1 MVDRG
6 DKYLRLLTGLIFLQT
21 LSLSLCLLITFVRLV
36 CYLVFLPE
44 TRWRPHSWLFPHL
57 AVPIPTAPGS
67 PYVLYR
73 PAPRYRVHGP
83 FPWICRTLT
92 STSLWIQGTRSI
104 FALLMTERSSSF
116 RSCRSACQPLPEPLR
131 VWSERLEPISRRWES
146 IYSSISTT
154 GSW

>member
-1 MVDRG
+1 MQLNPSTIG
-6 DKYLRLLTGLIFLQT
+6 PGFYSSLFLVEKR
-21 LSLSLCLLITFVRLV
+21 SGG
-36 CYLVFLPE
+36 
-44 TRWRPHSWLFPHL
+44 WRPILNQKRLNEGVKPPKFKMDTLQS
-57 AVPIPTAPGS
+57 
-67 PYVLYR
+67 VLNTLGADIKLYRDGCR
-73 PAPRYRVHGP
+73 PAPRYRVCGP

-104 FALLMTERSSSF
+104 FASPTTERPLSF

-131 VWSERLEPISRRWES
+131 VWSERWEPISRRWES